1 MKFLL
6 NTGRTIRQ
14 GSFVE
19 RKNSPS
25 YQTAT
30 ATIFMNPVD
39 MLEIMVEEGDHVRVR
54 SDVGEVVMQVSP
66 DVGLPRWRVFV
77 SLGPYSNHIVSA
89 ETHGTGMPDFK
100 VTPVSIEPTDDPVLP
115 VGTLMGLCGG
125 VPYED

>member
-6 NTGRTIRQ
+6 NTGRTIKQ

-25 YQTAT
+25 YQIAA

-39 MLEIMVEEGDHVRVR
+39 MLEIFVEEGDHVRVK
-54 SDVGEVVMQVSP
+54 SGAGEVVMQVSP
-66 DVGLPRWRVFV
+66 DNGLTRGRVFV
-77 SLGPYSNHIVSA
+77 SLGPYANHIISP

-100 VTPVSIEPTDDPVLP
+100 VTPVSIEPTDDPVLS
-115 VGTLMGLCGG
+115 VGSLMKLCGG
-125 VPYED
+125 LPYED

>member
-6 NTGRTIRQ
+6 NTGRTIKQ

-25 YQTAT
+25 YQMAA

-39 MLEIMVEEGDHVRVR
+39 MLEIFVEEGDRVRVR
-54 SDVGEVVMQVSP
+54 SGAGEVVMQVSP
-66 DVGLPRWRVFV
+66 DNGLPRGRVFV
-77 SLGPYSNHIVSA
+77 SLGPYANHIISP

-100 VTPVSIEPTDDPVLP
+100 VTPVSIEHTDDPVLS
-115 VGTLMGLCGG
+115 VGSLMKLCGG
-125 VPYED
+125 LPYED